1 MMMTII
7 LVRTMMRMT
16 VMMPFLFRNDS
27 DQQGGEGEDNGDNH
41 REDRRTVTTTKITDV
56 QIYTNK

>member
-1 MMMTII
+1 
-7 LVRTMMRMT
+7 
-16 VMMPFLFRNDS
+16 MMPFLFRNDS